1 MSLSKD
7 IIDWPSGR
15 LDFSAGALIMGI
27 LNVTPDSFSDGG
39 KFLDVDS
46 AVKHAVEMVDSGADI
61 IDIGAESTRPGSEAV
76 ADDIQIARVVPVIER
91 LTSLIDVPISIDTFD
106 SRVAEAALKAGA
118 GIVNDITA
126 LSDEN
131 MSAVICKY
139 RVPVVLMHIKGSP
152 ATMQKRPVYD
162 NVVEEVLDYL
172 VARAQ
177 LAEKSGIKKDHIIID
192 PGIGFGKTFEHN
204 LLLLKNID
212 RFVAMGYRVLVGTS
226 RKAFLGKITD
236 QDIPAERLL
245 ATAATVGFCA
255 EKNVSIVRVH
265 DVAEMAQVVKVINA
279 IRKA

>member
-7 IIDWPSGR
+7 IIDWPGGR

-76 ADDIQIARVVPVIER
+76 AEDIQIARVLPVIER
-91 LTSLIDVPISIDTFD
+91 LTGLIDVPISIDTFD
-106 SRVAEAALKAGA
+106 SRVADAALKAGA
-118 GIVNDITA
+118 RIVNDITA

-131 MSAVICKY
+131 MPAVICKY
-139 RVPVVLMHIKGSP
+139 QVPVVLMHMKGSP
-152 ATMQKRPVYD
+152 ATMQKGPIYD

-172 VARAQ
+172 VARAM
-177 LAEKSGIKKDHIIID
+177 LAEKSGIKKEHIIID

-212 RFVAMGYRVLVGTS
+212 RFVATGYRVLVGTS
-226 RKAFLGKITD
+226 RKAFLGKITN
-236 QDIPAERLL
+236 QDVPAERLL

-255 EKNVSIVRVH
+255 EKNVSIIRVH